1 MTGNGKVVV
10 GYCAGPDITREFHR
24 SLVDLLMY
32 DAATT
37 RHLQDGG
44 GLLDWES
51 GVNVASARN
60 AICEK
65 FLDKSQAE
73 WLWMLDTDMDF
84 RPDTLERLLKEADPE
99 KAPIVGA
106 LCFGVDKGMYFPTL
120 YDLTGSEDNPQ
131 FVRYDTWAPDSMMQV
146 FATGAACLL
155 IHRSALVAIR
165 EFRHPARPQQRGFGD
180 AFPWFQET
188 DFNGR
193 CMGED
198 ITFCLR
204 AGTAGLPVHV
214 NTAVQIG
221 HRKTHTLT
229 MDGYLAQRGYL
240 APTHPG
246 VPA

>member
-1 MTGNGKVVV
+1 MDPNDKVVV
-10 GYCAGPDITREFHR
+10 GYCAGPDISREFHR
-24 SLVDLLMY
+24 SFVDLLMY

-37 RHLQDGG
+37 RRLQDGG

-60 AICEK
+60 AIVEK
-65 FLDKSQAE
+65 FLTKSSAP
-73 WLWMLDTDMDF
+73 WLWMLDTDMVF
-84 RPDTLERLLKEADPE
+84 QPDTLERLLAEADEE

-106 LCFGVDKGMYFPTL
+106 LCFGVDKGLYFPTL
-120 YDLTGSEDNPQ
+120 YDLAGTEDDVQ
-131 FVRYDTWAPDSMMQV
+131 FVRYDTWAPDTMMQV

-155 IHRSALVAIR
+155 VHRNALTAIR

-188 DFNGR
+188 DFHGR

-214 NTAVQIG
+214 NTGVQVG
-221 HRKTHTLT
+221 HVKTHILT
-229 MDGYLAQRGYL
+229 MDGYLGQKGLL
-240 APTHPG
+240 AFTHPG